1 MVIKIYTILTMRLR
15 KKYLGYLYAF
25 IFFLGL
31 FILLV
36 FLLNPNQLIP
46 LPYISLSPIVLFY
59 SLLFITVLFL
69 GTFVFTNIRRGI
81 LLASG
86 VGLILLLRMFGYRSI
101 LYLILPVVIV
111 LLVELF
117 FRRNK

>member
-1 MVIKIYTILTMRLR
+1 MRLR

-36 FLLNPNQLIP
+36 FLLDPNQLIP
-46 LPYISLSPIVLFY
+46 LPHISLSPIVLFY
-59 SLLFITVLFL
+59 SLLFITVFFL
-69 GTFVFTNIRRGI
+69 GTFIFKNIRRGI
-81 LLASG
+81 LLSSSITLA
-86 VGLILLLRMFGYRSI
+86 LLLRMLGFRSI
-101 LYLILPVVIV
+101 FYLILTIIIV

-117 FRRNK
+117 FKRNT